1 MSTTTNSAFSV
12 AFTAGSRFYTVTF
25 PSLTP
30 STYYF
35 NASGRSITTNDRD
48 SSWVN
53 IDDNWEKRTLTV
65 NYALCTAPVAGNRVA
80 WMDAFEALFV

>member
-1 MSTTTNSAFSV
+1 MSNTTNSAFSV
-12 AFTAGSRFYTVTF
+12 AFTSGSRFYTITF
-25 PSLTP
+25 PTLTP
-30 STYYF
+30 TTYYF
-35 NASGRSITTNDRD
+35 NASGRSITTNDRN

-65 NYALCTAPVAGNRVA
+65 NYALCTSPVAASRVL